1 MSFVNL
7 FFSLIEIKNV
17 NLKHLLKKHKRKF
30 KIDKIAYVRLL
41 SQSTSWSYITKLC
54 LTSRQYIKRSSDIKY

>member
-17 NLKHLLKKHKRKF
+17 NLKRLLKEHKRKF
-30 KIDKIAYVRLL
+30 KTDKIAYVQLL
-41 SQSTSWSYITKLC
+41 S
-54 LTSRQYIKRSSDIKY
+54 